1 VAGLATGQITAEY
14 ASILL
19 FFFFLKGNTR
29 APLCLQW
36 RRLVELFR
44 KKDSRF
50 YWYDFKVHGNGIE
63 VLLKKLTRREQEGL
77 LPCGSPKHWVAD
89 RRAPSLQEF
98 SIQFLRWVESATLAR
113 KTRKY
118 YANGWRR
125 LSSTKL
131 VRIRLD
137 HITKDDVD
145 ALRLIG
151 SASNINC
158 ALRTL
163 RRMLHKAEE
172 WNLLIKVPPFKL
184 LPEHGRKLRL
194 DDDAEQKLLLA
205 AKSCNW
211 KPAMFDLFR
220 DVIILARDTGMRN
233 GRELYRIRTEN
244 LDWSNRIIFVP
255 DSKTPEGRRMIPM
268 TDRVYELLRIRAAG
282 KAQGWLFPSTRSEC
296 GHLTDLGKQFRLARR
311 KAQLSEGL
319 VLYCARH
326 DYGTRVLTNTGNL
339 AAVMR
344 TMGHR
349 DVRAAMQYQHPDL
362 EIVRSALNRINRSS
376 LQTAA

>member
-1 VAGLATGQITAEY
+1 M
-14 ASILL
+14 
-19 FFFFLKGNTR
+19 
-29 APLCLQW
+29 
-36 RRLVELFR
+36 ELFQ

-50 YWYDFKVHGNGIE
+50 YWYDFKVRGKRYRGSTKETNKKRAGNVAALRLSQALGNG
-63 VLLKKLTRREQEGL
+63 GL
-77 LPCGSPKHWVAD
+77 LD
-89 RRAPSLQEF
+89 RKAPTLREF
-98 SIQFLRWVESATLAR
+98 SIQFLHWVESATLAR
-113 KTRKY
+113 DTRKY
-118 YANGWRR
+118 YGNGWRL

-131 VRIRLD
+131 VSMRLD
-137 HITKDDVD
+137 HITKDDID
-145 ALRLIG
+145 ALSFIG
-151 SASNINC
+151 SPSNVNC

-163 RRMLHKAEE
+163 RRTLHKAEE
-172 WNLLIKVPPFKL
+172 WNLLIKVPRFKL
-184 LPEHGRKLRL
+184 LPEQGRKLRL

-244 LDWSNRIIFVP
+244 LDWSNRMIFVP
-255 DSKTPEGRRMIPM
+255 DSKTPEGRRMVPM
-268 TDRVYELLRIRAAG
+268 SDRVYELLRTRAAE

-311 KAQLSEGL
+311 KAELSEDL

-344 TMGHR
+344 AMGHR

-362 EIVRSALNRINRSS
+362 EIVRSALNRTNGPS
-376 LQTAA
+376 LQTAASESL